1 MSVGFYFLFRG
12 VQHLVDG
19 LLGGFAAD
27 DKVTLR
33 LQHCKWEVF
42 CEMLPFGL
50 RNVDHFR
57 QLTSSETFPGES
69 QGEKQRFDNFS
80 SKFRIWYHSDVLV
93 EDINEISL
101 QFKFGLKRDHVV
113 DGGQASQRNI
123 LVLGGELL
131 DFRAEVANNSLFFGG
146 AELMPED
153 LAVLKKLEVVV
164 VAGEDEFDIGGDLRG
179 QPELGFN
186 FVALGINAEIDS
198 FDDDDHFGNLLFL
211 VAEILLLQE
220 IRGDV
225 QPVFEVPSEFLLIEI
240 DFLFYFEV
248 ILDKGRGTRSSIM
261 VL

>member
-1 MSVGFYFLFRG
+1 M
-12 VQHLVDG
+12 
-19 LLGGFAAD
+19 
-27 DKVTLR
+27 
-33 LQHCKWEVF
+33 
-42 CEMLPFGL
+42 
-50 RNVDHFR
+50 
-57 QLTSSETFPGES
+57 
-69 QGEKQRFDNFS
+69 
-80 SKFRIWYHSDVLV
+80 
-93 EDINEISL
+93 
-101 QFKFGLKRDHVV
+101 V